1 MHLQLTGLEC
11 TVLPLKISNFKRC
24 FNYNVRKNFPPGLLN
39 RVQNTSLTELWI
51 QTYQSEADLDLN
63 NTSGQESERSRVYE
77 PVEQHVGRIL

>member
-11 TVLPLKISNFKRC
+11 TVLPLKISDLKRC
-24 FNYNVRKNFPPGLLN
+24 FNYVRKNFPPGLLN
-39 RVQNTSLTELWI
+39 RVQDTSLTELWI

-63 NTSGQESERSRVYE
+63 NTSGQERERYSVYE